1 MMVLNPLEIPIYYIN
16 LDDQPERNEAITKRL
31 SENGF
36 RKENITRISGIR
48 KPGIQQ
54 DPVFIGCFHSQ
65 LKALKEGL
73 SHGIPFM
80 ILEDDA
86 SITTIPDIL
95 DIPEKADALYVG
107 ISSWA
112 FTPEAPGNLATKG
125 RLIMDRVNDKIVR
138 VFNML
143 SSHAILYV
151 NMEYVKSL
159 IEVLEKNLSGNP
171 IVAESVG
178 TELSYYNGIQL
189 PVDVIMANQQYKGNV
204 YALRDPIF
212 YQDDVNKY
220 ATLIKL

>member
-1 MMVLNPLEIPIYYIN
+1 MVLNLLEIPIYYIN
-16 LDDQPERNEAITKRL
+16 LDDQPERNASITKRL

-36 RKENITRISGIR
+36 AKENITRIPGIR
-48 KPGIQQ
+48 KPGIPQ
-54 DPVFIGCFHSQ
+54 DPVFVGCFYSQ

-73 SHGIPFM
+73 SHGVPFM

-86 SITTIPDIL
+86 SINKIPDIL

-112 FTPEAPGNLATKG
+112 FTPEATGNLATRE
-125 RLIMDRVNDKIVR
+125 RLITDRVNDKIVR

-159 IEVLEKNLSGNP
+159 IEVLEKNLSGTS
-171 IVAESVG
+171 IIAESAG
-178 TELSYYNGIQL
+178 TLLSYYNGVQL
-189 PVDVIMANQQYKGNV
+189 PVDIIMANQQYKGNV

-220 ATLIKL
+220 CTLIKL